1 MARFRPNSAILEC
14 TPSRR
19 IEDQCPNSRSDRP
32 RAARGRQTPAGRM
45 KALSSLGYRPPR
57 GAEQAKKS
65 FIADLRGIWL
75 VLVLVRL
82 RVVTLRAGRRYPL
95 RQGGRALG
103 STSNGRLNSAWTAE
117 FRGHSFKVRPR
128 VHTGRARRHS
138 HPPRRPRRPGLPS
151 PQVHAHLAA
160 GSPRRLGQIRLQ
172 LFSRYFGTVGPSRPR
187 RCPRPTS
194 TPGAGLDA
202 NDGPRC
208 RRSSSCLTKRAPAA
222 QRGLDFFD
230 HPRGLPKSFA
240 RRGAAGDA
248 HRRAREG
255 ALAPRGEVRVRP
267 GAP

>member
-32 RAARGRQTPAGRM
+32 RAARGRETPAGRM

-103 STSNGRLNSAWTAE
+103 STSNGRLNSAWTAS
-117 FRGHSFKVRPR
+117 FRGHSVKVRPR
-128 VHTGRARRHS
+128 VPRGRARHLC
-138 HPPRRPRRPGLPS
+138 HAPRSPRRPGLPS

-160 GSPRRLGQIRLQ
+160 GSPRRLGQTRLQ
-172 LFSRYFGTVGPSRPR
+172 LFSRYFGIVGPSRPR
-187 RCPRPTS
+187 RCPRPARS
-194 TPGAGLDA
+194 PAAGIGA
-202 NDGPRC
+202 NHRPRY

-222 QRGLDFFD
+222 LRGWHFFG
-230 HPRGLPKSFA
+230 HPRGLPKRFA
-240 RRGAAGDA
+240 RRRR
-248 HRRAREG
+248 RRASSGSRRSAG
-255 ALAPRGEVRVRP
+255 ASR
-267 GAP
+267 